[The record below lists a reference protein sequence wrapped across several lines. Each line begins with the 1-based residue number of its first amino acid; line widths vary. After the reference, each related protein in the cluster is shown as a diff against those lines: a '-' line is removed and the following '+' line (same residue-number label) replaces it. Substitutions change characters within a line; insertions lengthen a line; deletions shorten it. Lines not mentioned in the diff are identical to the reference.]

1 MDMSTAQP
9 SVDDRQV
16 RQWALVLH
24 LSLLAGFL
32 IPLAGMVAPIII
44 WQMKKEE
51 MPGLDAHGKVVANW
65 IISSIIYCGVS
76 VLLIFVLIGIPL
88 ILLLC
93 LVGVIFPIIGGI
105 KASDGEV
112 WKYPMSIT
120 FFR

>member
-1 MDMSTAQP
+1 MDMSQAQP
-9 SVDDRQV
+9 AVDDRQV

-44 WQMKKEE
+44 WQLKKEE

-65 IISSIIYCGVS
+65 IISSIIYGGVS

-105 KASDGEV
+105 KAGDGEV

>member
-1 MDMSTAQP
+1 MDMSMEQP
-9 SVDDRQV
+9 AVDDRQV
-16 RQWALVLH
+16 RQWALFLH

-32 IPLAGMVAPIII
+32 IPLAGLVAPIII
-44 WQMKKEE
+44 WQLKKEE
-51 MPGLDAHGKVVANW
+51 V
-65 IISSIIYCGVS
+65 IYFGAS

-105 KASDGEV
+105 KASNGEV
-112 WKYPMSIT
+112 WKYPMSLT

>member
-1 MDMSTAQP
+1 MDMSTEQP
-9 SVDDRQV
+9 AIDDRQV
-16 RQWALVLH
+16 RQWALILH

-44 WQMKKEE
+44 WQLKKEE
-51 MPGLDAHGKVVANW
+51 MPGLDAHGKVVTNW
-65 IISSIIYCGVS
+65 IISSIIYGGVS

-112 WKYPMSIT
+112 WKYPMSIA